1 MLKMVTKDFSHLVTQ
16 NKFQKGY
23 LEHVFKTR
31 NEYKEE
37 AMKIPLKEVWKDSEV
52 EERLLDMIHHAL
64 SPLRSTNNMMKDN
77 SLKFSI
83 EKLDEID
90 ENNVIESSLKL
101 YEQIINETEEILRG
115 VELGKLGGNLSD
127 LKDNQDAFI
136 QRYGILTMHAIHHWG
151 QIVKLHGI
159 ICQLLENKKKSSG

>member
-1 MLKMVTKDFSHLVTQ
+1 MVTKDFSHLVIH

-23 LEHVFKTR
+23 LEHVFEAR

-52 EERLLDMIHHAL
+52 ENRLIDIIHHAL

-83 EKLDEID
+83 GKFDEIE

-101 YEQIINETEEILRG
+101 YEQIIKETEEILKE
-115 VELGKLGGNLSD
+115 VDLEQLGGNLSD
-127 LKDNQDAFI
+127 LKNNQEAFI
-136 QRYGILTMHAIHHWG
+136 QRYGILTMHVVHHWG

-159 ICQLLENKKKSSG
+159 ICQILENENQISELI